1 MAPSQPNGQ
10 FTAAHFDLPPDDFR
24 TLAKLRAQ
32 STAAAVNDNAPA
44 AANDDDKPS
53 KRATE
58 ILRRLTMVAWLAIL
72 LGIAMQALS
81 LTGRASVGAHPTLMQ
96 IAVELTQS
104 VTWSFFVCAG
114 IGLGSLLGKARPALG
129 GLIGAISAPL
139 AMGLAKGSQK
149 VMASAIGAAEKPVI
163 MSLMTLG
170 VLRALEYGLLG
181 WALAWLASKSD
192 SRAWHFVVAGAL
204 AGIVFGGSI
213 TWLTIDIA
221 AAKGIA
227 MASPQILATA
237 INEMIF
243 PIGCS
248 LVVYI
253 ALRVGR
259 QLKLVV
265 AD

>member
-1 MAPSQPNGQ
+1 MESSQANGQ
-10 FTAAHFDLPPDDFR
+10 LTATEFDLPPDDFR

-32 STAAAVNDNAPA
+32 STGAPVNDNAPGA
-44 AANDDDKPS
+44 AADDLPS
-53 KRATE
+53 TQAAA
-58 ILRRLTMVAWLAIL
+58 ILRRLAMVAWLAIL

-81 LTGRASVGAHPTLMQ
+81 LAGRGSVGAHPTLLQ

-149 VMASAIGAAEKPVI
+149 VVASAVSAAEKPVI

-170 VLRALEYGLLG
+170 VLRAVEYGLLG
-181 WALAWLASKSD
+181 WALAWLVSRQE
-192 SRAWHFVVAGAL
+192 SRAWHFVL
-204 AGIVFGGSI
+204 AGGLAGLVFGGSI
-213 TWLTIDIA
+213 TWLTIAIA
-221 AAKGIA
+221 TAKDMV
-227 MASPQILATA
+227 MAPPQIIATA
-237 INEMIF
+237 LNEMVF
-243 PIGCS
+243 PIGCA
-248 LVVYI
+248 LVVYM

-259 QLKLVV
+259 QLKLVSM
-265 AD
+265 D